1 MHKVFSTGQRK
12 LLFSIGFILGTILLV
27 WVVFAPSH
35 STMEYHR
42 LKNELREAVA
52 RNRELA
58 AQNSELQEE
67 IDRLKTDK
75 VYLEKIARERYGLI
89 KKNEI
94 IYQFEAQKEKSKK

>member
-1 MHKVFSTGQRK
+1 MLKVFSTGQRK
-12 LLFSIGFILGTILLV
+12 LLFSIGFILGIILLL

-35 STMEYHR
+35 SALEYHR
-42 LKNELREAVA
+42 IKKELKDVIA
-52 RNRELA
+52 RNKELA
-58 AQNSELQEE
+58 TQNSELQEE

-94 IYQFEAQKEKSKK
+94 IYQFKPKRKKH